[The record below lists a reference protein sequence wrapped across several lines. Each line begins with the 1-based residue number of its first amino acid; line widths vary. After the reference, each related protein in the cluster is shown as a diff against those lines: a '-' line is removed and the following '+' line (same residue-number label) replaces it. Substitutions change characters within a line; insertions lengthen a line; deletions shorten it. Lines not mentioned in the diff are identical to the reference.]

1 GKIQV
6 DELSDE
12 QVQDLLDRAY
22 DNGLTKAEFL
32 KVLEAQGMPASELAK
47 MRARIG
53 EEKEESGRSTKV
65 SKRDAREQVDLDG
78 INLGM
83 AQFSDGISGRSD
95 ENEIFGS
102 SLFYQKNR
110 RLSFEPSLNQATPKS
125 YILGP
130 GDLIY
135 VDIYGQSEQYYEATV
150 NP

>member
-1 GKIQV
+1 MISIIRFSYFFIFLAFLGLAIPQSFAQEINEPSKIQV

-110 RLSFEPSLNQATPKS
+110 
-125 YILGP
+125 
-130 GDLIY
+130 
-135 VDIYGQSEQYYEATV
+135 
-150 NP
+150 